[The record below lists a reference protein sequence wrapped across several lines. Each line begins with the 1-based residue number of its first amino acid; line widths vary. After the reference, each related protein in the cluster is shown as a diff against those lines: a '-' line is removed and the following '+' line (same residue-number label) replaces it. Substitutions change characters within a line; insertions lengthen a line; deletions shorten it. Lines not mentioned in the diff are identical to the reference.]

1 MQPLKVLQIFTILNR
16 GGAETNLMNYYR
28 KIDKNKILFDFVV
41 HRKEE
46 GEYEKEIIT
55 LGGKIFH
62 LPSLH
67 PRNINEYKFAVRN
80 FFDENPGYQII
91 HGQCSELGVFIYEEA
106 KKRKIPVI
114 IAHAHSSKM
123 SFDAKAIFRLK
134 WKLTMRKYINA
145 YFTCGVAA
153 SKYLF
158 GYKLACKTFQVNNAV
173 DANSLMFNENV
184 RKVVQ
189 YELDA
194 VETFNVVHV
203 GSFNKIK
210 NHRFIIK
217 IFGEIVKII
226 PNSKLFLVGEGVLK
240 VEIMTL
246 VSKLDLKSHV
256 FFLGTRSDVSK
267 LLQAMDLFLFPS
279 LYEGL
284 PLSLIEAQTSG
295 IFCAISNTIPAEA
308 VLIPDNVKIYDLNH
322 SAKFW
327 AEEIIRESASFKRK
341 DVTQVIKDAGYDIN
355 DNVAALEE
363 KYFEL
368 YNQFS

>member
-28 KIDKNKILFDFVV
+28 KIDKNKIQFDFLV
-41 HRKEE
+41 HRHEE
-46 GEYEKEIIT
+46 GAYEKEILE
-55 LGGKIFH
+55 LGGVIFRI
-62 LPSLH
+62 PPLH
-67 PRNINEYKFAVRN
+67 PRNIKEYKVTVSN
-80 FFDENPGYQII
+80 FFDENPDYQII
-91 HGQCSELGVFIYEEA
+91 HGQCSELGVFIYQEA

-123 SFDAKAIFRLK
+123 SLDFKAIFRLK
-134 WKLTMRKYINA
+134 WKLAMRNYINA

-158 GYKLACKTFQVNNAV
+158 GYKLVCKTFQMNNAV
-173 DANSLMFNENV
+173 DAKILMFNENV

-194 VETFNVVHV
+194 VETFNVVHI
-203 GSFNKIK
+203 GSFNRIK
-210 NHRFIIK
+210 NHRFIIEIFREIIK
-217 IFGEIVKII
+217 IN
-226 PNSKLFLVGEGVLK
+226 PNSKLFLVGEGLLK
-240 VEIMTL
+240 AEIMEL
-246 VSKLDLKSHV
+246 VSKLDLNIHV
-256 FFLGTRSDVSK
+256 IFLGSRSDVPN

-295 IFCAISNTIPAEA
+295 ILCAISDTIPEEA
-308 VLIPDNVKIYDLNH
+308 ILVPANVKVYALKN

-327 AEEIIRESASFKRK
+327 AKEIIWESASFKRT
-341 DVTQVIKDAGYDIN
+341 DVTAIIKDGGYDIN
-355 DNVAALEE
+355 DNVTKLEE